1 MSHARG
7 ADFRGLLY
15 EMTDG
20 LSTYQTVPPNDRIST
35 ICKIMI
41 TISGML
47 GKMKSLTVNKYSY
60 PPRVARPLTVEQL
73 RQLPTISL
81 EQAAAVLG
89 IGRTAAY
96 QMARNSTSAGETR
109 DSGARFPCR
118 IIRVGTH
125 YRVPTPGLLHLLCD
139 HTSS

>member
-1 MSHARG
+1 M
-7 ADFRGLLY
+7 
-15 EMTDG
+15 M
-20 LSTYQTVPPNDRIST
+20 
-35 ICKIMI
+35 

-47 GKMKSLTVNKYSY
+47 GKMESLTVNKRPY
-60 PPRVARPLTVEQL
+60 PSGTVKVTRPLTVEQL

-96 QMARNSTSAGETR
+96 RMAQNSTSAGQTT
-109 DSGARFPCR
+109 DSGVRFPCR